1 MPVTAKLKDVGKKI
15 VDYPEESA
23 PVVSSG
29 DWIRGYTNHPG
40 DKVSLALLFFGLVLN
55 IA

>member
-1 MPVTAKLKDVGKKI
+1 MTAGAKLKDVGKKI
-15 VDYPEESA
+15 IDYPEESA

-29 DWIRGYTNHPG
+29 DWIRGYTNHPK
-40 DKVSLALLFFGLVLN
+40 DKVRFALLFFGLVLS